1 MTDEFVIQ
9 PSGGDIPE
17 VPDSLYTAT
26 IVDVVPVKLETPDQF
41 GKVNKV
47 DISVEFNVDGE
58 VVRIDPRVNQ
68 SWSEKA
74 TLFVIAQAS
83 GLDPNPTVAFHP
95 RDLIGRQVNILT
107 EQEEGKWPRVKA
119 WSRVPQKKAAS
130 KPPEP
135 SAFAGVTVSP
145 PMPSIV
151 NSDGSANYDAFWR
164 GVKALGLNRVH
175 VANKLNGDVDNLQLM
190 DGPDVAFL
198 LEEMKLQVEAAV

>member
-26 IVDVVPVKLETPDQF
+26 IVDVVPVRLEVPDQF
-41 GKVNKV
+41 GKVNKI

-58 VVRIDPRVNQ
+58 TVRIDPRVNQ

-74 TLFVIAQAS
+74 TLFTIAVAA
-83 GLDPNPTVAFHP
+83 GVDANPNVAFHP

-119 WSRVPQKKAAS
+119 WSRVPQKKGTKAA
-130 KPPEP
+130 EP
-135 SAFAGVTVSP
+135 TRASSV
-145 PMPSIV
+145 V
-151 NSDGSANYDAFWR
+151 NPDGTPNHDAFWR
-164 GVKALGLNRVH
+164 AINALGLTRAH
-175 VANKLNGDVDNLQLM
+175 VFDKAGGMDAFTAM
-190 DGPDVAFL
+190 DGADIGFL
-198 LEEMKLQVEAAV
+198 LEELKLQIETAV

>member
-119 WSRVPQKKAAS
+119 WSRVPQKKSGRPAQEPAAAS
-130 KPPEP
+130 SAP
-135 SAFAGVTVSP
+135 SV
-145 PMPSIV
+145 V
-151 NSDGSANYDAFWR
+151 NPDGSPNHDAFWR
-164 GVKALGLNRVH
+164 AVKALGLNQKH
-175 VANKLNGDVDNLQLM
+175 VFDKAGSIDAFQEM
-190 DGPDVAFL
+190 DGADVGFL
-198 LEEMKLQVEAAV
+198 LEELKLQVEAAV